1 MSKPLW
7 TAKEAQ
13 AAIGGS
19 LAGRDDWSASGVSID
34 TRSLKPNDLFI
45 ALTDQR
51 DGHEFVP
58 DAVARGAAASLV
70 ERSESLPGNLLVAGD
85 ALEGLRALGRAARD
99 RSQAIRVGVTG
110 SVGKTSVKE
119 ALAVVFKSVGTA
131 HSSERSYNNHW
142 GVPLTLARMPQD
154 TQRAVFEMGMN
165 HAGEL
170 SDLTSLVRPHVA
182 LITRIAPAHLAFFDS
197 VEGIAHAKAEIYEGL
212 MPDGVAIYP
221 KDDDFADLLLDH
233 ARKTAAGF
241 ILDFGVTPGAA
252 IHVTDF
258 ETGPAGGSGTVS
270 VLGKKLSFEIGAQG
284 AHWAWNVAAIFAA
297 SIAAGIDAEAVA
309 DALRDVGPE
318 DGRGR
323 MHTLNICD
331 GPAVQLIDESY
342 NANPVSMAAAIETLG
357 AITPEGAGRR
367 IAVLGEMLELGE
379 TGPERHAALA
389 DALITAEAD
398 IVITCGGLMKH
409 LHDVLPAGVE
419 AHYAPSAEAA
429 QSIVLDTIAAGDVVM
444 IKGSNASGVS
454 QAAKA
459 LIDAQM
465 PT

>member
-1 MSKPLW
+1 MSTPLW
-7 TAKEAQ
+7 TGKEAQ

-19 LAGRDDWSASGVSID
+19 LAGRDDWTATGVSID
-34 TRSLKPNDLFI
+34 TRSLKPNDLFV

-51 DGHEFVP
+51 DGHEFVT

-70 ERSESLPGNLLVAGD
+70 ERSGSLPGNLLIAGD
-85 ALEGLRALGRAARD
+85 ALDGLRALGRAARD

-119 ALAVVFKSVGTA
+119 ALAVVFKSVGSA
-131 HSSERSYNNHW
+131 HWSERSYNNHW

-154 TQRAVFEMGMN
+154 TQRAAFEMGMN

-182 LITRIAPAHLAFFDS
+182 LITKIAPAHLEFFDS
-197 VEGIAHAKAEIYEGL
+197 VDDIARAKAEIYEGL

-221 KDDDFADLLLDH
+221 RDDDFAEILLAH

-241 ILDFGVTPGAA
+241 ILDFGITPGAA

-258 ETGPAGGSGTVS
+258 KTGPAGGSGTVS
-270 VLGKKLSFEIGAQG
+270 VLGKTLSFEIGAQG

-297 SIAAGIDAEAVA
+297 SIAAGIDAEAVG
-309 DALRDVGPE
+309 DALRSVGPE

-323 MHTLNICD
+323 LHTLNICD
-331 GPAVQLIDESY
+331 GPAVQLVDDSY

-357 AITPEGAGRR
+357 AITPEGNGRR

-379 TGPERHAALA
+379 SGPERHAALA
-389 DALITAEAD
+389 DALAAAKAD

-409 LHDVLPAGVE
+409 LHDALPARVE

-429 QSIVLDTIAAGDVVM
+429 QTIVLDTIAAGDVVM

-454 QAAKA
+454 RAAKA

-465 PT
+465 RT